1 MLLLA
6 ALDFKSQCEF
16 EGMDWKSKRPK
27 DEQLIEL
34 MMKQYPMSLTE
45 NYQNE
50 NLSEDHITEKHISIQ
65 TAFRKA
71 ADAGQKSDGSRVVF
85 IY

>member
-1 MLLLA
+1 
-6 ALDFKSQCEF
+6 
-16 EGMDWKSKRPK
+16 
-27 DEQLIEL
+27 
-34 MMKQYPMSLTE
+34 MMKQYPMTLTE

-50 NLSEDHITEKHISIQ
+50 NLNEDHITEKHISIQ